1 MDNPRSR
8 NWCLVLYPED
18 ETHKNCIENL
28 LKGSYNYAAILH
40 DKDTWLADES
50 PDHVE
55 GELKKPHWHVVLVC
69 GNARYRNGLAEEL
82 GIKPNYLEVCRGRDT
97 ALLYLVHDGYPEK
110 YQYDID
116 DCFGSLVPNLEKLL
130 VCQDEGEKVK
140 TIVSM
145 IDSAPGK
152 LSYRSILLKACD
164 NGLYGEFRRLGSGIK
179 YLLDEHNEQ
188 FFEDD
193 YLRMNRQLYQE
204 RFRDYEKYVK
214 GGG

>member
-1 MDNPRSR
+1 M
-8 NWCLVLYPED
+8 
-18 ETHKNCIENL
+18 
-28 LKGSYNYAAILH
+28 
-40 DKDTWLADES
+40 
-50 PDHVE
+50 
-55 GELKKPHWHVVLVC
+55 
-69 GNARYRNGLAEEL
+69 
-82 GIKPNYLEVCRGRDT
+82 
-97 ALLYLVHDGYPEK
+97 
-110 YQYDID
+110 
-116 DCFGSLVPNLEKLL
+116 PNLEKLL

-214 GGG
+214 GVDK